1 MGTEQAKRG
10 GAPSL
15 EGEKRKSPIDYVA
28 AEFVAMLEQ
37 DTPVWRRPYL
47 LKGFVNGVSGRAY
60 QGINRLILALR
71 LAKMGGS
78 NDVRWFPRGQI
89 FKAQERGEPWRI
101 RKNEKASWVIF
112 GKYVESGKRAA
123 RTAEEPPKGAG
134 TPGLAESIIAEAVR
148 RKEENDAGAAE
159 RGGVEATL
167 EGKER
172 PPRRYYL
179 LSAHKVW
186 HASQLTGVPE
196 APAVELMRP
205 DVREAIKV
213 LDGVLTEAGVRRQV
227 EPTVVPGYLWG
238 EDYVRMPPPESF
250 QNEEDYLAVLAH
262 ELVHAVGK
270 DTRANRRCW
279 VDYVTT
285 SREPQSEEREARLEV
300 LRAEEELAAEIG
312 SATLLTILG
321 YPNRI
326 EAHPDSHAAYVKGWI
341 KLLTDNPR
349 AIAVAAA
356 RAEQALVYCCRLSR
370 ELAVM
375 ARANGYLTDR
385 QFAAITAPGVE
396 DLVGE
401 LAEEELDF
409 EAVLT
414 ELDAALAAGAT
425 EERAAPVAVQD
436 EQTVDAGFAALL
448 GGVEPAITV
457 SEEAPETKEVSAD
470 AFEVII

>member
-1 MGTEQAKRG
+1 MASEQAKRG
-10 GAPSL
+10 ASL
-15 EGEKRKSPIDYVA
+15 QDGEKRKSPIDYVA
-28 AEFVAMLEQ
+28 AEFVAMLEK

-47 LKGFVNGVSGRAY
+47 LKGFVNGVSGRPY

-78 NDVRWFPRGQI
+78 EDVRWFPRGQI
-89 FKAQERGEPWRI
+89 FKAQERGESWRI
-101 RKNEKASWVIF
+101 GKNEKASWVIF

-123 RTAEEPPKGAG
+123 GMAEEPTNVASP
-134 TPGLAESIIAEAVR
+134 PNLAQSIIAEAVR
-148 RKEENDAGAAE
+148 RKEENDAGVAE
-159 RGGVEATL
+159 HGGTDATP

-172 PPRRYYL
+172 PAKRYYL
-179 LSAHKVW
+179 LRGHKVW
-186 HASQLTGVPE
+186 HASQLTGIPQ
-196 APAVELMRP
+196 APVVELMRP

-213 LDGVLTEAGVRRQV
+213 LDEVLKEAGVRRQV
-227 EPTVVPGYLWG
+227 EPTVVPGYLWR
-238 EDYVRMPPPESF
+238 EDYMRMPPPESF
-250 QNEEDYLAVLAH
+250 QNEEDYLAVFAH

-270 DTRANRRCW
+270 DTRANRRCQ

-285 SREPQSEEREARLEV
+285 SREPASEERNARLDV

-326 EAHPDSHAAYVKGWI
+326 EAHPESHAAYVKAWAQ
-341 KLLTDNPR
+341 LLTDNPR

-401 LAEEELDF
+401 LDDEELDF

-414 ELDAALAAGAT
+414 EMDAALAAGAS
-425 EERAAPVAVQD
+425 EERVVSAAVHD
-436 EQTVDAGFAALL
+436 ERAVDAGFAALL
-448 GGVEPAITV
+448 GGAEPAAVASEGAPTIT
-457 SEEAPETKEVSAD
+457 EVSAD
-470 AFEVII
+470 AFEVVI